1 VSSDIAAG
9 LVWKKHRSRFYV
21 GAEFNEVSLWRTSI
35 SLSLCGLMLQHEAG
49 GYHELAGISA
59 AISLIE

>member
-1 VSSDIAAG
+1 LQPASSG
-9 LVWKKHRSRFYV
+9 KKHRSRFYV
-21 GAEFNEVSLWRTSI
+21 GAEVNEVSPWQTSI

-49 GYHELAGISA
+49 GYHGLAGIAA